1 MHTGC
6 THTGSEHTGIL
17 AQPGCLAYTCAMGTT
32 SWSRPIQVD
41 EVRAD
46 LEKTLRERA
55 YPTVSS
61 AISCFPH

>member
-1 MHTGC
+1 MGV
-6 THTGSEHTGIL
+6 L
-17 AQPGCLAYTCAMGTT
+17 AQPGRLAYTCAMGTT
-32 SWSRPIQVD
+32 SWSQPIQVD